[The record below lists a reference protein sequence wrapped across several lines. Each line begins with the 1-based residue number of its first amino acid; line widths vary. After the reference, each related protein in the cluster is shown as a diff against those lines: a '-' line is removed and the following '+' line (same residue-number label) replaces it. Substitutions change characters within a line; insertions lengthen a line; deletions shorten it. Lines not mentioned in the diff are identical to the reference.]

1 MWARLVPS
9 VSSAFPTPLP
19 TGNVR
24 RKTVREQ
31 LLDNDEDDARPP
43 PLKKQ
48 AHHSVRS
55 IFDKYRRREN
65 NSDDILIDPRRN
77 QQHGQASHSPT
88 PDSPM
93 IEDLKR
99 RYAALRV
106 TLHSNGVKDVAK
118 TEEALAA
125 EADKKI
131 SANLSKLDKIASKAG
146 ELSATCLDYE
156 VDTLI
161 TNRDGHNRTHIV
173 QIREVLSRHQDL
185 EVERRRE
192 LAQLWSSW
200 DDTQADINEL
210 SKKLHELFERDA
222 SNVTSGM
229 SSYCDWSEN
238 DDLDIDRRSKQVVE
252 DMIAC
257 EEEFQEKLKDEET
270 NILEAML
277 SFSLG

>member
-1 MWARLVPS
+1 MWARLIPS
-9 VSSAFPTPLP
+9 ASSAFPTPLP

-24 RKTVREQ
+24 RKNVREQ

-48 AHHSVRS
+48 AHYSMRS
-55 IFDKYRRREN
+55 IFDKYKRRA
-65 NSDDILIDPRRN
+65 SDSGDTLIDPCRD
-77 QQHGQASHSPT
+77 QQRGQASPSPA
-88 PDSPM
+88 PDPPM

-106 TLHSNGVKDVAK
+106 TLHSNGVKDVSK

-131 SANLSKLDKIASKAG
+131 SANLSKLDKIVSKAC

-161 TNRDGHNRTHIV
+161 KNRDGQERTHTV
-173 QIREVLSRHQDL
+173 QVREVLSRHQDL
-185 EVERRRE
+185 EVERCRQ
-192 LAQLWSSW
+192 LARLWSSW
-200 DDTQADINEL
+200 GDAQADIIEL
-210 SKKLHELFERDA
+210 SNKLHEFFERDP
-222 SNVTSGM
+222 SKVTSGM
-229 SSYCDWSEN
+229 SSNCDWTEN